1 LFDLKKLFLIFK
13 SRLKQKD
20 DTISKYQD
28 MLKLARDEITN
39 INKQHELEITNM
51 LDKLNLTRDSNLK
64 KLKQDLKSNTSNRPE
79 TMTKVQVIKILLA
92 FLGFQIF
99 NLNMI

>member
-1 LFDLKKLFLIFK
+1 MFDLKKLFLIFK